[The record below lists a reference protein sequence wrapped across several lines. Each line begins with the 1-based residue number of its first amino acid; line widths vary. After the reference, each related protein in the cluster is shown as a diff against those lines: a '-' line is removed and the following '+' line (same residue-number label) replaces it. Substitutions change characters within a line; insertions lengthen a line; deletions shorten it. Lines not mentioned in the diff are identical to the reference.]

1 MSQAAR
7 NEPFYNFH
15 LYNTKKQG
23 GHGPSGPHSSYSP
36 VPFIT
41 MYNYLISFD
50 LMSFHFWTNLA
61 FSYTMCTSCMSIL
74 FHFWPATDGTY
85 GMLEKTESYSKHENT
100 DRMQRTK
107 NIKNKS
113 DRISFFRPNF
123 VFYLAKSWNIWTWLT
138 ILLS

>member
-1 MSQAAR
+1 MPQLKHFR
-7 NEPFYNFH
+7 TFTYITPKNRV
-15 LYNTKKQG
+15 

-107 NIKNKS
+107 NIKKKKS

-138 ILLS
+138 TFLS